1 MIIKALAVALPFL
14 LLHGASALIADP
26 DFDFDPDQFLVKGL
40 EEIEPS
46 YATFKGKMYAGL
58 IPFHTDGKFM
68 FWLFEPD
75 RQEVPDTLS
84 IYISGGPGC
93 SSIGT
98 GNVFGSG
105 PVTVP
110 KFPAG
115 MVDPTDK
122 DDPFVPNP
130 DSWVKATSLLYIEQ
144 PASTGFSYGPIPND
158 EDDISRDVY
167 NFLINFFNTFQH
179 MKRKELFVWGG
190 SYSGMH
196 VPAIARRIYLENQKK
211 KKKDDD
217 DSSNMPMNLV
227 GIGLGNAW
235 LDPNIQAPA
244 AVDFAW
250 SHGMIDMTTRD
261 TFHKYWKDCR
271 RGLAVDPPMHPFD
284 MPDECGLD
292 EIVLQAAGE
301 GLFTDQSPNCYDIQ
315 HGM

>member
-1 MIIKALAVALPFL
+1 MIAKTLDVALTFVL
-14 LLHGASALIADP
+14 FRGASALIADP
-26 DFDFDPDQFLVKGL
+26 DFDFDPNQFLVKGL

-46 YATFKGKMYAGL
+46 YETFEGKMYAGL
-58 IPFHTDGKFM
+58 IPFHTHGKFM
-68 FWLFEPD
+68 FWLFEPE

-115 MVDPTDK
+115 VVDPTDK

-130 DSWVKATSLLYIEQ
+130 HSWVEATSLLYIEQ
-144 PASTGFSYGPIPND
+144 PAPTGFSYGPIPKD
-158 EDDISRDVY
+158 EDDISLDVY
-167 NFLINFFNTFQH
+167 NFLVNFFQTFQH
-179 MKRKELFVWGG
+179 LKSKELFIWGG

-196 VPAIARRIYLENQKK
+196 VPAIARKIYHENQNKK
-211 KKKDDD
+211 RA
-217 DSSNMPMNLV
+217 MYMNLV
-227 GIGLGNAW
+227 GISLGNAW
-235 LDPNIQAPA
+235 LDPLIQAPA

-261 TFHKYWKDCR
+261 TFHQYWKDCR
-271 RGLAVDPPMHPFD
+271 RGLAVNPPMHPFD

-301 GLFTDQSPNCYDIQ
+301 GLFDDQAPNCYDITTW
-315 HGM
+315 